1 MSYILAPSALLAL
14 FSVLSLPQ
22 PARAACQTFINQF
35 GEEECAEGGIT
46 VLDSRLIMMGI
57 LSLLF
62 GGAAFLIRRHNAK
75 KALAQLIANNGTN
88 PGMTSMYTP
97 GQLEAGAGVKY
108 PDQTYPWTGNG
119 PVYGYG
125 AGTDA
130 RGFGA
135 PPQYPTPLFRP
146 PEGPPPPMFVDEKEK
161 FRGVY

>member
-1 MSYILAPSALLAL
+1 M
-14 FSVLSLPQ
+14 
-22 PARAACQTFINQF
+22 
-35 GEEECAEGGIT
+35 
-46 VLDSRLIMMGI
+46 
-57 LSLLF
+57 
-62 GGAAFLIRRHNAK
+62 
-75 KALAQLIANNGTN
+75 ANDGTG

-135 PPQYPTPLFRP
+135 VSLFLARGNAGSDTHPVLLILQPPQYPTPLFRP
-146 PEGPPPPMFVDEKEK
+146 PEGPPPPMFGGEKEK
-161 FRGVY
+161 FQGVY